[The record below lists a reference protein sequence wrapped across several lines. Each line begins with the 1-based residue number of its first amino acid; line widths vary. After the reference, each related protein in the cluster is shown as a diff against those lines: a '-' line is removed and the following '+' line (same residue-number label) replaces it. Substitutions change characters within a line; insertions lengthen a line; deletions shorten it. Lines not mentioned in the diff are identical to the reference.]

1 MDELNRVVIA
11 APCPI
16 SWEDMDGDARVRFC
30 SSCSKNVYNLSDMT
44 AKEAQDFLQEN
55 GSSQCVR
62 LYRRADGTVMTD
74 NCPVGLRAL
83 RNRARVIYKLI
94 AGAAASILAFV
105 PSSKSGAYAQ
115 STASPKE
122 EPHVTGGKPT
132 LPDSANRTTPTPT
145 MMGGAIAIPP
155 PGNGTGKKIMMG
167 GECGTGAKKQD
178 PGKGGKFQMGEM
190 VVAPKSKEEFKRDG
204 KALELYEQ
212 AQANEKTGNL
222 LVAKTQY
229 QQALDSARKQ
239 EKSDPK
245 FQESLQQCIDRVSKK
260 ITH

>member
-16 SWEDMDGDARVRFC
+16 SWEQMPGDERVRFC

-44 AKEAQDFLQEN
+44 AGEAQTFLEEN
-55 GSSQCVR
+55 GTSQCVR
-62 LYRRADGTVMTD
+62 LYRRADGKVMTD

-83 RNRARVIYKLI
+83 RNRARMIYKLI

-105 PSSKSGAYAQ
+105 PSSKGGAYAQ
-115 STASPKE
+115 SAEIKNE
-122 EPHVTGGKPT
+122 EPIAVDGKPSI
-132 LPDSANRTTPTPT
+132 PHNTPSGPRPVMT
-145 MMGGAIAIPP
+145 GGAIALPP
-155 PGNGTGKKIMMG
+155 PGNGAGKKIMMG
-167 GECGTGAKKQD
+167 GECGTGSKKQD
-178 PGKGGKFQMGEM
+178 VNKGGKFQMGEM
-190 VVAPKSKEEFKRDG
+190 VVAPKQKGEFKRDG

-239 EKSDPK
+239 EKADPK
-245 FQESLQQCIDRVSKK
+245 FQESLQECIDRVSKK